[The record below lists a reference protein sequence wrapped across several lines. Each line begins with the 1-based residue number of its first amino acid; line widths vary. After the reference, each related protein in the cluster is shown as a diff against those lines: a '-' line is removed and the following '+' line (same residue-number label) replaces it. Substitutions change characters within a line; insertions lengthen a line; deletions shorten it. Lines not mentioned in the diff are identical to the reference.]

1 MCLFSIKYV
10 VQSGRKVVCPL
21 WHWQSGIRP
30 AAGTAIRLPAPTA
43 QQFGGENCDPG
54 KSHTGWH
61 LSKQVKRNSCEY
73 PLYSQIIRLPPP
85 FGTEN
90 SALSHQELK
99 MGLGEN

>member
-1 MCLFSIKYV
+1 M
-10 VQSGRKVVCPL
+10 VCPL

-61 LSKQVKRNSCEY
+61 LSKQVKRNSREY
-73 PLYSQIIRLPPP
+73 PLYSQIIRVPPP